1 MLFISDSQERRYG
14 GGGLLEQCCALR
26 WTPHKGWV
34 RTHYLEANIIINP
47 NYVTLL
53 PQFYGYLSQQQNMLQ
68 DYVRTSTYQRAIL
81 DNHTDFDGK
90 IVLDVGAGSGTTFLQ
105 KKSKNL
111 VEFDSRQPWS
121 LNYPH
126 KFLSFRRIFP
136 SFIQSQV
143 SCHSLLYKRELSMS
157 TL

>member
-1 MLFISDSQERRYG
+1 M
-14 GGGLLEQCCALR
+14 
-26 WTPHKGWV
+26 

-105 KKSKNL
+105 KSL
-111 VEFDSRQPWS
+111 RIWSTTSQGVEIFFNSAIRTTNT
-121 LNYPH
+121 LN
-126 KFLSFRRIFP
+126 
-136 SFIQSQV
+136 
-143 SCHSLLYKRELSMS
+143 
-157 TL
+157 